1 MENPTINIYC
11 DESCHLE
18 NDHHKSMV
26 IGGISCPISK
36 VRDISLK
43 IKQLKEK
50 HNMNRK
56 MEIKWTK
63 ISPAKYDFYMNVIDL
78 FLSEDS
84 LRFRAVKVK
93 DKKKLNH
100 NEHNQTHNDWY
111 YKMYYLMLKNVLV
124 AHKNYNIY
132 IDIKDTLGSE
142 KVCKLQEILQF
153 KTQNQDVNVK
163 KIQHIRSYES
173 ELLQLAD
180 ILIGAV
186 GYKDRLSEIKTEPNK
201 TKLALCEKLEKML
214 SVNFGKNSR
223 FSDQKFNLFIWEGN
237 K

>member
-26 IGGISCPISK
+26 IGGISCPINK

-43 IKQLKEK
+43 IRHLKEK

-63 ISPAKYDFYMNVIDL
+63 ISPAKYDFYSNLIDL
-78 FLSEDS
+78 FVSEEC
-84 LRFRAVKVK
+84 LRFRAIKIA
-93 DKKKLNH
+93 DKKQLNH
-100 NEHNQTHNDWY
+100 QKFHQTHNEWY
-111 YKMYYLMLKNVLV
+111 YKMYYDMLRHILQPY
-124 AHKNYNIY
+124 KNYKIY
-132 IDIKDTLGSE
+132 VDIKDTIGCE
-142 KVCKLQEILQF
+142 KVCKLKDILQYTN
-153 KTQNQDVNVK
+153 KNKAIDV
-163 KIQHIRSYES
+163 QQIRSHES

-180 ILIGAV
+180 VLIGAV
-186 GYKDRLSEIKTEPNK
+186 GYKDRINEINVSPSQ
-201 TKLALCEKLEKML
+201 TKIKLCEKIEQTL
-214 SVNFGKNSR
+214 SVSFEKNSR
-223 FSDQKFNLFIWEGN
+223 YSDQKFNLFLWEGN

>member
-1 MENPTINIYC
+1 MENPIINIYC

-43 IKQLKEK
+43 IRQLKEK

-63 ISPAKYDFYMNVIDL
+63 ISPAKYDFYSDL
-78 FLSEDS
+78 VDLYVNEEC
-84 LRFRAVKVK
+84 LRFRAIKIA
-93 DKKKLNH
+93 DKKQLNH
-100 NEHNQTHNDWY
+100 KKFHQTHNEWY
-111 YKMYYLMLKNVLV
+111 YKMYYDMLRHILQPYKDY
-124 AHKNYNIY
+124 KIY
-132 IDIKDTLGSE
+132 VDIKDTIGCE
-142 KVCKLQEILQF
+142 KVCKLKDILQHTN
-153 KTQNQDVNVK
+153 KNKAIDV
-163 KIQHIRSYES
+163 QQIRSHES

-180 ILIGAV
+180 VLIGAI
-186 GYKDRLSEIKTEPNK
+186 GYRDRINEITVQPSQSKIK
-201 TKLALCEKLEKML
+201 LCEKIEHALGV
-214 SVNFGKNSR
+214 SFDRNSR
-223 FSDQKFNLFIWEGN
+223 YSDQKFNLFLWEGN

>member
-43 IKQLKEK
+43 IRHLKEK

-56 MEIKWTK
+56 TEIKWTK
-63 ISPAKYDFYMNVIDL
+63 ISPAKNDFYLDLIDL
-78 FLSEDS
+78 FRKEEC
-84 LRFRAVKVK
+84 LRFRAIKIS
-93 DKKKLNH
+93 DKKQLNH
-100 NEHNQTHNDWY
+100 EKFHQTHNEWY
-111 YKMYYLMLKNVLV
+111 YKMYYDMLRHILQP
-124 AHKNYNIY
+124 HKNYKIY
-132 IDIKDTLGSE
+132 IDIKDTIGCE
-142 KVCKLQEILQF
+142 KVCKLTEILQN
-153 KTQNQDVNVK
+153 KNRNKDIEVQQ
-163 KIQHIRSYES
+163 IRSYES

-180 ILIGAV
+180 VLIGAV
-186 GYKDRLSEIKTEPNK
+186 GYKDRVNEMDIKPSQ
-201 TKLALCEKLEKML
+201 TKLNLCEKIQFL
-214 SVNFGKNSR
+214 FGVDFDENSR
-223 FSDQKFNLFIWEGN
+223 FYEQKFNLFIWEGN